1 MPAGRRWAEAVVDA
15 TSLEQT
21 IAVTVDCLLAA
32 LAPLGFIARHLHPPD
47 MDAVLAAVGAPDE
60 ALTTALEQ
68 FRAAAWPE
76 QLAGFRGQ
84 VDRAAEATL
93 EAWGG
98 LRMAAVGGDI
108 RRAYRALR
116 SETRAQEALYPLC
129 RALPA
134 VSGFFLEPDQRSDAA
149 LIADLAQ
156 GMGKPGRGV
165 MHAENAEPMRGGF
178 SLFVPEDTRDT
189 TPRPLVVA
197 LHGGSGHGRSFLWH
211 WVRTARSRGL
221 IVAAPTAIGQTWAL
235 AGEDLDTPN
244 IGRMIDFIAG
254 RWPVD
259 TSRMLLTGM
268 SDGGTFTLLTGLQSD
283 SRFTHLAPFAAS
295 FHPVLIEMSERSRLR
310 GLPVHLVHGAL
321 DWMFPVEIGRAAH
334 GALAAA
340 GAAVTYAEV
349 DDLSHTYPR
358 DLQPALVDWFLV
370 VRSKRLL
377 SKRLVNRPTKSR

>member
-1 MPAGRRWAEAVVDA
+1 MVDA
-15 TSLEQT
+15 ASLEQT
-21 IAVTVDCLLAA
+21 IAATIDALMAA
-32 LAPLGFIARHLHPPD
+32 LAPLGFVARHLHPGD
-47 MDAVLAAVGAPDE
+47 LEAVLEAVGAPDE
-60 ALTTALEQ
+60 VLAAALERFRDAVWPEPLAAFREQ
-68 FRAAAWPE
+68 TERAA
-76 QLAGFRGQ
+76 
-84 VDRAAEATL
+84 DATL

-116 SETRAQEALYPLC
+116 AEAGAQEALFPLA
-129 RALPA
+129 RVLPA
-134 VSGFFLEPDQRSDAA
+134 VSTFFLEPEQREDPA
-149 LIADLAQ
+149 LKADLAQ

-165 MHAENAEPMRGGF
+165 MHAENAADQSGGF
-178 SLFVPEDTRDT
+178 SLFVPEDTRDDT
-189 TPRPLVVA
+189 KRPLVVA

-235 AGEDLDTPN
+235 AGDDVDTPN
-244 IGRMIDFIAG
+244 INRMVDFIAK

-259 TSRMLLTGM
+259 MSRLLLTGM

-295 FHPVLIEMSERSRLR
+295 FHPILIEMSERARLR

-321 DWMFPVEIGRAAH
+321 DWMFPVDVGRAAQR
-334 GALAAA
+334 ALAAA
-340 GAAVTYAEV
+340 GADVTYVEV

-358 DLQPALVDWFLV
+358 DLQPALVDWFLAHPEQP
-370 VRSKRLL
+370 R
-377 SKRLVNRPTKSR
+377 